1 MHQKPLIVCSGD
13 ERRDPPHSLPKTDGE
28 RNKRTSRFTEE
39 ELRRL
44 SQLVQAELFRDE
56 QKPLDVLADAD
67 LAGNA
72 SSGAHATPVRVNVDL
87 GLYRARRAAQR
98 GRFDLARAL
107 YLRCLEWDVSEGRAW
122 LGLAR
127 LAERANN
134 FALARRL
141 FQYGVRF
148 AATTVTATTPGTG
161 TSQDATVSERATS
174 STEEESRPASRETA
188 NARRPRRARVAPTL
202 NGSPSVNI
210 HLLQAWAVMEES
222 AGNVD
227 RARKLLRS
235 ALRAAPHHVASLVAF
250 AMLEHR
256 QGNDEAALLY
266 VSEANKVDP
275 ENYYALHVRGLIEW
289 RAFRR
294 YEVARRAFEKSLAL
308 NPSNSVTYHAYACM
322 EAWAL
327 GNVQRARELF
337 DTALKKGNPRNRFI
351 LQSWALLE
359 AEKAD
364 DLQAA
369 RALFAKGTQA
379 HPRDAA
385 IWQSWALVEARRAKD
400 VEKAR
405 KLFAAALHADPQHL
419 AAWQAWAMLEA
430 DASRGG
436 SGIEEARKL
445 FQRAVWAAPDSPD
458 IGRVWHAWATAEFT
472 YARDLE
478 RARRCCQL
486 GLEAEERI
494 RDPANT
500 SDVDGRAVWSPF
512 GVSPGQSGSGTSVQN
527 FMVETE
533 GIQDLPLIAAG
544 SSYLRR
550 QRLRGRGGS
559 LRKRSQTRCRHGA
572 LPMLYT
578 LLGQIEA
585 LGENIAAARRCFEKA
600 VEMDPGNP
608 DIWEAYENMERDH
621 GGGAVAAQAVSQRAL
636 IATSA
641 LERSRARIAAARATD
656 LSQDDNTNRMN
667 ERSTDPALSVNE
679 LPIQL
684 TEPQP
689 GDFASTG
696 TWIEYRELLRL
707 SHSEVTR
714 RLRQGP

>member
-1 MHQKPLIVCSGD
+1 
-13 ERRDPPHSLPKTDGE
+13 
-28 RNKRTSRFTEE
+28 
-39 ELRRL
+39 
-44 SQLVQAELFRDE
+44 
-56 QKPLDVLADAD
+56 
-67 LAGNA
+67 
-72 SSGAHATPVRVNVDL
+72 
-87 GLYRARRAAQR
+87 
-98 GRFDLARAL
+98 
-107 YLRCLEWDVSEGRAW
+107 
-122 LGLAR
+122 
-127 LAERANN
+127 
-134 FALARRL
+134 
-141 FQYGVRF
+141 
-148 AATTVTATTPGTG
+148 
-161 TSQDATVSERATS
+161 
-174 STEEESRPASRETA
+174 
-188 NARRPRRARVAPTL
+188 
-202 NGSPSVNI
+202 
-210 HLLQAWAVMEES
+210 MEES

-512 GVSPGQSGSGTSVQN
+512 GVSIRLGDQRLQLVPRICEDSDCGDVAVLCGSARKH
-527 FMVETE
+527 
-533 GIQDLPLIAAG
+533 AAATVHCRC
-544 SSYLRR
+544 STHSWVRLRR
-550 QRLRGRGGS
+550 CARTLQPRVDALKKLWKWILAIPISGKRTRTWRGITAAVPLQRKL
-559 LRKRSQTRCRHGA
+559 
-572 LPMLYT
+572 
-578 LLGQIEA
+578 
-585 LGENIAAARRCFEKA
+585 
-600 VEMDPGNP
+600 
-608 DIWEAYENMERDH
+608 
-621 GGGAVAAQAVSQRAL
+621 
-636 IATSA
+636 
-641 LERSRARIAAARATD
+641 
-656 LSQDDNTNRMN
+656 
-667 ERSTDPALSVNE
+667 
-679 LPIQL
+679 
-684 TEPQP
+684 
-689 GDFASTG
+689 
-696 TWIEYRELLRL
+696 
-707 SHSEVTR
+707 
-714 RLRQGP
+714 